1 MNKMVLTNAKEI
13 MTMVWENVKPLLQGI
28 TIGGIVSTV
37 FYAVTSASTKK
48 VINKVNYEEI
58 VKSTQEKAIDRIG
71 ETTLNVNIA
80 PVVDNRLNALL
91 KDNKDAQQKEMA
103 ELRKEIGDVKK
114 MVAWIGSMYDDSLVV
129 DEKKKAEFKALINE
143 PKKEVKPEPV
153 IQVIDVKGLEK
164 QEKPVV
170 KETKVKEAKIVR

>member
-1 MNKMVLTNAKEI
+1 MVLTNAKEI
-13 MTMVWENVKPLLQGI
+13 MKMVWENLKPLLQGI

-37 FYAVTSASTKK
+37 FYAVTSATTKK

-58 VKSTQEKAIDRIG
+58 VQSTQEKAINKIG

-80 PVVDNRLNALL
+80 PVVDKRLNDLL
-91 KDNKDAQQKEMA
+91 KDNKDAQSKEIA

-143 PKKEVKPEPV
+143 PKQEVKPEPV
-153 IQVIDVKGLEK
+153 IQVISVKGLEK
-164 QEKPVV
+164 QEKPIV

>member
-1 MNKMVLTNAKEI
+1 MVLTNAKEI
-13 MTMVWENVKPLLQGI
+13 MKMVWGNLKPLLQGI

-37 FYAVTSASTKK
+37 FYAVTSATTKK

-58 VKSTQEKAIDRIG
+58 VQSTQEKAINKIG

-80 PVVDNRLNALL
+80 PVVDKRLNDLL
-91 KDNKDAQQKEMA
+91 KDNKDAQSKEIA

-143 PKKEVKPEPV
+143 PKQEVKPEPV
-153 IQVIDVKGLEK
+153 IQVIEVKGLEK
-164 QEKPVV
+164 QEKPIV

>member
-1 MNKMVLTNAKEI
+1 MVLANAKEI
-13 MTMVWENVKPLLQGI
+13 MTMVWGNLKPLLQGI

-37 FYAVTSASTKK
+37 FYAVTSATTKK

-58 VKSTQEKAIDRIG
+58 VQSTQEKAINKIG

-80 PVVDNRLNALL
+80 PVVDKRLNDLL
-91 KDNKDAQQKEMA
+91 KDNKDAQSKEIA

-143 PKKEVKPEPV
+143 PKQEVKPEPV
-153 IQVIDVKGLEK
+153 IQVVTVKGLEK
-164 QEKPVV
+164 QEKPIV

>member
-1 MNKMVLTNAKEI
+1 MVLVNVKET

-37 FYAVTSASTKK
+37 FYAFTSASTKK
-48 VINKVNYEEI
+48 IINKVNYEDI
-58 VKSTQEKAIDRIG
+58 VKSTQEKAIDKIG

-80 PVVDNRLNALL
+80 PVVDKRLNDLL
-91 KDNKDAQQKEMA
+91 KDNKDAQRKEMN
-103 ELRKEIGDVKK
+103 ELKEEIGKLNK

-143 PKKEVKPEPV
+143 PKQEVKPEPV
-153 IQVIDVKGLEK
+153 IQVVTVKGLEK
-164 QEKPVV
+164 QENKVV

>member
-1 MNKMVLTNAKEI
+1 MVLVNVKET

-37 FYAVTSASTKK
+37 FYAFTSASTKK
-48 VINKVNYEEI
+48 IINKVNYEDI
-58 VKSTQEKAIDRIG
+58 VKSTQEKAIDKIG

-80 PVVDNRLNALL
+80 PVVDKRLNDLL
-91 KDNKDAQQKEMA
+91 KDNKDAQRKEMN
-103 ELRKEIGDVKK
+103 ELKEEICKLNK

-143 PKKEVKPEPV
+143 PKQEVKPEPV
-153 IQVIDVKGLEK
+153 IQVVTVKGLEK
-164 QEKPVV
+164 QENKVV

>member
-1 MNKMVLTNAKEI
+1 MVLVNVKET
-13 MTMVWENVKPLLQGI
+13 MKMVWENVKPLLQGI

-37 FYAVTSASTKK
+37 FYAVTSATTKK
-48 VINKVNYEEI
+48 VINKVNYEDI
-58 VKSTQEKAIDRIG
+58 VKSTQEKAIDKIG

-80 PVVDNRLNALL
+80 PVVDERLNVLL
-91 KDNKDAQQKEMA
+91 KDNRDSQRKEMN
-103 ELRKEIGDVKK
+103 ELKEEIGKLNK

-143 PKKEVKPEPV
+143 PKEEVKPEPV
-153 IQVIDVKGLEK
+153 IQVISVKGLEK

>member
-1 MNKMVLTNAKEI
+1 MVLTNAKEI
-13 MTMVWENVKPLLQGI
+13 MTMIWGNVKPLLQGI

-48 VINKVNYEEI
+48 IINKVNYEDI
-58 VKSTQEKAIDRIG
+58 VKSTQEKAIGKIG

-80 PVVDNRLNALL
+80 PVVDKRLNDLL

-129 DEKKKAEFKALINE
+129 DEKKKAEFKALVNE
-143 PKKEVKPEPV
+143 PKEEVKPEPV
-153 IQVIDVKGLEK
+153 IQVIEVKGLEK
-164 QEKPVV
+164 QEKQVV